1 MRWMSFMSK
10 WITVFII
17 ICLIGTFCQAC
28 EPYEQEEKCYNET
41 ECEKVEEEQQETD
54 LFESKW
60 FLILERL
67 IDRYPILERIIERI
81 LQWLFEKILGMEV

>member
-1 MRWMSFMSK
+1 MGFMSR
-10 WITVFII
+10 WITVLVI
-17 ICLIGTFCQAC
+17 ICLFGTLCQAC
-28 EPYEQEEKCYNET
+28 ETYEHHEKCYEETEQEE
-41 ECEKVEEEQQETD
+41 VEEEQEEPG

-81 LQWLFEKILGMEV
+81 LQWIFENILGMEV